1 MLNPDLFVPFLA
13 MVLLLILTPGP
24 VVTLMV
30 STGARDGA
38 RAVLATAAGT
48 VFGNTLLIG
57 GVAIGL
63 DVLLSRAVTAFEV
76 IRWVGAVYLI
86 WLGVQAWRRAGQ
98 AAPPEPAR
106 GKVHL
111 SRGFLV
117 SVSNPK
123 TAAFFTAFL
132 PQFVDPALP
141 SGPQLAV
148 MVAAA
153 VTLAGVLD
161 AGWGL
166 MAGLGRGFFLA
177 PARRVLLDRISGT
190 VLIGGGL
197 WLALSRRAA

>member
-1 MLNPDLFVPFLA
+1 
-13 MVLLLILTPGP
+13 
-24 VVTLMV
+24 
-30 STGARDGA
+30 
-38 RAVLATAAGT
+38 
-48 VFGNTLLIG
+48 
-57 GVAIGL
+57 
-63 DVLLSRAVTAFEV
+63 
-76 IRWVGAVYLI
+76 
-86 WLGVQAWRRAGQ
+86 
-98 AAPPEPAR
+98 
-106 GKVHL
+106 
-111 SRGFLV
+111 V

-153 VTLAGVLD
+153 VTLAAVLD

>member
-38 RAVLATAAGT
+38 RAVLATALGT

-98 AAPPEPAR
+98 AAAPEPAR

-153 VTLAGVLD
+153 VTLAAVLD